1 MKLSARAVLIIGGA
15 FLFLLTIFAHPQ
27 KSYANPPQ
35 DVNISYNSG
44 SQILTVTITHK
55 SSATSFHYIKHVE
68 IRKNGTVVS
77 DNTYNNQP
85 EPETFT
91 YNYKLTAA
99 EGDKLEVTASCSIW
113 GDKTATLIL
122 GKTKQ

>member
-68 IRKNGTVVS
+68 IKKNGTVVS

-85 EPETFT
+85 EPATFT

-99 EGDKLEVTASCSIW
+99 EGDKLEATASCSIW

-122 GKTKQ
+122 GKTKP